1 MRAKDEKKDKFA
13 MLFGVGFDGKDG
25 HYRQTKGENF
35 FLVGGSDETHG
46 VMQDKA
52 GSLNE
57 ELKCRG
63 RRLEDIEDMDELR
76 DIAHDAGL

>member
-1 MRAKDEKKDKFA
+1 MRARNEKEKKFA
-13 MLFGVGFDGKDG
+13 MLFGVGFDGRDG

-35 FLVGGSDETHG
+35 FLVGGSDDTHR

-57 ELKCRG
+57 ELKSRG
-63 RRLEDIEDMDELR
+63 RRLEDIEDIEELR
-76 DIAHDAGL
+76 DIANDAGI

>member
-1 MRAKDEKKDKFA
+1 MRAKDEKKEKFA
-13 MLFGVGFDGKDG
+13 MLFGVGFDGRDG

-35 FLVGGSDETHG
+35 FLVGGSEDTHR

-57 ELKCRG
+57 ELKSRG
-63 RRLEDIEDMDELR
+63 RRLEDIEDLDELR